1 MSKRLLHL
9 ASFNH
14 LLKRK
19 YHDFTCPDPLALINV
34 GDLNE
39 LKKNKAIDFFEDV
52 LVQFSSYNPL
62 DDISIR
68 TAISRDEELR
78 KRPYKL
84 YLKPKE
90 HKKNAQHAFRIYKSF
105 LPQNLNM
112 DPNDAWLI
120 FAMSTPELF
129 SGNVCSDVYW
139 PTKVVMEVTCG
150 PIAPLAY
157 GLIAHPERYI
167 LDKESGK
174 IEYLEGSNS
183 PVLGKFS
190 KKELDMRQIK
200 QLMELAGTMPC
211 TLEFIY
217 GPVRKINRIAP
228 LIFDVRV
235 LENTKWKFYSTNTI
249 WKISDGN
256 DFLHKLNLIANIAIE
271 KGINEN
277 EATLVTSPKGSVIKL
292 GEKEVDLRSLF
303 DIDVFTPKRKESTIK
318 KQVSK
323 RPHHIDDYILK
334 KQLFY

>member
-1 MSKRLLHL
+1 MSKRILHL

-14 LLKRK
+14 LLKHK
-19 YHDFTCPDPLALINV
+19 YQDLTCPDPLALIHV
-34 GDLNE
+34 GDLHE
-39 LKKNKAIDFFEDV
+39 LGKNKAIDFLENV
-52 LVQFSSYNPL
+52 LVQFVSYNPV

-68 TAISRDEELR
+68 TAVSREEELR

-90 HKKNAQHAFRIYKSF
+90 NKKNARYAYVIYKS
-105 LPQNLNM
+105 LLRQNPDMN
-112 DPNDAWLI
+112 PNDAWLM

-129 SGNVCSDVYW
+129 SGNVCSDAYW
-139 PTKVVMEVTCG
+139 PTKVDMEVTCG

-157 GLIAHPERYI
+157 GFITQPERYI

-174 IEYLEGSNS
+174 IQFIKGSNS

-200 QLMELAGTMPC
+200 QLMELGGTMPC

-217 GPVRKINRIAP
+217 GSVRKINRIAP

-235 LENTKWKFYSTNTI
+235 LENTKWKFCSTNTI

-256 DFLHKLNLIANIAIE
+256 DFLHKLNLVANIAIE
-271 KGINEN
+271 KGVTEN
-277 EATLVTSPKGSVIKL
+277 EATLVTGPNGSFITL
-292 GEKEVDLRSLF
+292 DEKEVDLRSLF

-323 RPHHIDDYILK
+323 RPHHIDDYILEK
-334 KQLFY
+334 KLSY